1 MEKLQRILEG
11 MEPAAA
17 LAALA
22 PELKKIMAHLDEEA
36 RVGFVIGMLGGAEG
50 DKIGSLVDL

>member
-1 MEKLQRILEG
+1 MKELQEIMKNLEPT
-11 MEPAAA
+11 EA

-22 PELKKIMAHLDEEA
+22 PELKKILAHLDEET
-36 RVGFVIGMLGGAEG
+36 RVGFVVNMLGGAEG

>member
-1 MEKLQRILEG
+1 MKELQEILNSL
-11 MEPAAA
+11 EPGEA

-22 PELKKIMAHLDEEA
+22 PELKKILAHLDEEA
-36 RVGFVIGMLGGAEG
+36 RVGFVVGMLGGAEG

>member
-1 MEKLQRILEG
+1 MKELQDILTSL
-11 MEPAAA
+11 EPGAA

-36 RVGFVIGMLGGAEG
+36 RVGFVVGMLGGAEG

>member
-1 MEKLQRILEG
+1 MQELQEILNHL
-11 MEPAAA
+11 EPAEA

-22 PELKKIMAHLDEEA
+22 PELKKILAHLDEEA
-36 RVGFVIGMLGGAEG
+36 RADFVIAALGGAEG